1 MNRKLRVCIAIL
13 CVLVLVASVI
23 GLSACKDKNKG
34 QSGSTNG
41 DGDVSGQ
48 TLTLPATAIEH
59 ETKFGGVYI
68 KITIADFNAMG
79 FAFGDSLNVT
89 FSNGF
94 ELKDLPYY
102 NGYYVDMG
110 EPLLVGYPG
119 YPYIRTGYNNG
130 EDMYVKAGLT
140 ETDTATIVLAEK
152 AKYLD
157 VQESLDIHYSD
168 EQGDRSDEVFAN
180 FRAVGVGNLKQNVLY
195 RSASP
200 VDNQH
205 KRAAIADRLAAQAG
219 VAFVL
224 DLSDNEQEVAAHIEA
239 EDFDSPHFSSLYE
252 QGNVIAL
259 SMNMAFK
266 SEGFSEKLVRGLTAA
281 SKADGPYL
289 VHCVEGKDRTG
300 FVCVVMEAL
309 AGATYQEMVADYM
322 VTYDNYYGINQT
334 SEPTKYGIIKE
345 KYVDVMLRYIAGDG
359 DVDITTV
366 DYATAVKAYLLS
378 IGMAEADIDAL
389 KERLVGK
396 AD

>member
-1 MNRKLRVCIAIL
+1 MNRKLRVCIAII
-13 CVLVLVASVI
+13 CVLVLMASVFCVT
-23 GLSACKDKNKG
+23 ACKDKKG
-34 QSGSTNG
+34 NEPTGG
-41 DGDVSGQ
+41 DGAGQ
-48 TLTLPATAIEH
+48 TLTLAATAIEH

-102 NGYYVDMG
+102 NGFYVDMG

-130 EDMYVKAGLT
+130 EDMYVKAGLS
-140 ETDTATIVLAEK
+140 ETDTAVIELAEK

-180 FRAVGVGNLKQNVLY
+180 FRAVGVGNLKQNILY

-205 KRAAIADRLAAQAG
+205 NRAAIADRLAAQAG

-224 DLSDNEQEVAAHIEA
+224 DLSDNEQEVAEHIAA

-389 KERLVGK
+389 KARLIE
-396 AD
+396 AE